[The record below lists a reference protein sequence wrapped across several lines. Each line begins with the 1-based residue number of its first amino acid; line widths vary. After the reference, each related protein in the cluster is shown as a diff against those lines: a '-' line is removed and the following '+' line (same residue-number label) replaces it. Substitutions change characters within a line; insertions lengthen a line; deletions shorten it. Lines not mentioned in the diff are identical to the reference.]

1 MSPTL
6 SVPFLFQQFFIGPT
20 VCQSLCVPGVG
31 NTTVRQDAEHE
42 PAFGAMGGGL
52 AGVIAGVGGVPVNLM
67 VMGLKLEGR
76 ALC

>member
-1 MSPTL
+1 M
-6 SVPFLFQQFFIGPT
+6 
-20 VCQSLCVPGVG
+20 
-31 NTTVRQDAEHE
+31 RQDAEHE